1 MHRWHVAALSFLVL
15 AATMVATACRP
26 PYPPPEY
33 SGGPVSGG
41 DNLPADPTV
50 DTLRFSPVISGLSDP
65 TNVAFA
71 PDGRV
76 FVVEQSGIIK
86 TFDSVDDPTSTIS
99 ADLRSEVRHT
109 GEHGLAGVTVDR
121 AYPTRPFV
129 YVAYSWD
136 STGYWGDGCAAN
148 FTWNG
153 CVTGARVAKLT
164 VNAQGVMTA
173 SQTLV
178 DNRWCYQFAAH
189 AIGSIESMEDGSLLV
204 ASGEGANYAGTDY
217 GQYGGTPVFPP
228 IDHLTPPNPCGD
240 PPGGLGV
247 ASSTQL
253 SEGGS
258 LRSQDALTPDDP
270 QGWNGALARIHPDT
284 GQPMPDNPL
293 VDQGTTDNDAVVA
306 FGLRNPHTFTV
317 KPGTNEVYIGDV
329 GQGYAEEI
337 DKVSVSGPARNFG
350 WPCREGDREQSS
362 FVPLD
367 NYLCE
372 DLIESPTSP
381 GVLTDPWFFYTRTNS
396 GAAITGLR
404 FVPEGHYPERYD
416 GDLFFVDYVIGNV
429 FSIALR
435 PRWDPRGCAARAGRV
450 RGRDRG
456 HGHRPR
462 WLHLRCEPRHGDHR
476 ATHRPGRSANRS
488 DPGDAELGAGPPQR
502 GAGRVGVLDCRWGSP
517 HLRVGPRWG
526 RRLRR
531 RRRADHPAGLDLGDQ
546 PRGQVDGDR
555 PGRHVVDGECHPL
568 SRQHGPV
575 R

>member
-1 MHRWHVAALSFLVL
+1 M
-15 AATMVATACRP
+15 
-26 PYPPPEY
+26 
-33 SGGPVSGG
+33 
-41 DNLPADPTV
+41 
-50 DTLRFSPVISGLSDP
+50 
-65 TNVAFA
+65 
-71 PDGRV
+71 
-76 FVVEQSGIIK
+76 
-86 TFDSVDDPTSTIS
+86 
-99 ADLRSEVRHT
+99 RSQ
-109 GEHGLAGVTVDR
+109 L
-121 AYPTRPFV
+121 
-129 YVAYSWD
+129 
-136 STGYWGDGCAAN
+136 
-148 FTWNG
+148 TWNG
-153 CVTGARVAKLT
+153 CVTEPRVAKLT
-164 VNAQGVMTA
+164 VNTQGVMTA

-435 PRWDPRGCAARAGRV
+435 PDGTREGVP
-450 RGRDRG
+450 
-456 HGHRPR
+456 P
-462 WLHLRCEPRHGDHR
+462 EPVAYEEGIVAMVTGPDGYIYGVNR
-476 ATHRPGRSANRS
+476 ATETIERLI
-488 DPGDAELGAGPPQR
+488 DPAEAPIAQIQATPSSGPVPLSVALDVSGSSTADGGPLTYAWDLDGDGDFDDAAGPTTPLVLTS
-502 GAGRVGVLDCRWGSP
+502 ATNRV
-517 HLRVGPRWG
+517 
-526 RRLRR
+526 
-531 RRRADHPAGLDLGDQ
+531 
-546 PRGQVDGDR
+546 GQVDGDR